1 MCLCTRPAATVAP
14 FAQLCHDCS
23 LIILHTVSSWLDMC
37 SALDGSSMRSSITHT
52 HTDRIWMLSR
62 LCVGVKRRKV
72 SWNKRPA
79 LVRGKETLRT
89 TCDLFERHF
98 RLSTFSLSFFHC
110 GMGRNKRGCWRS
122 VGSVAVRQLAA
133 VDITRDLKQIEENN
147 KKRKW
152 KIKLLQKPLRCHFIY
167 YLLLAW
173 VRRERG
179 KCPFVVSTEIYFPA
193 LLMGSCCCRAHAP
206 TPPTLHSQQ
215 SRFNSPPSR
224 LLCHTFAIRP
234 RPCREFHT
242 QCRPSTPTQ
251 TASPHSERKKNCK
264 RIYLGEPRS
273 DSCNTTNSH
282 AARPGCGMQWV
293 LIRGFAPAVVSQ
305 GHGWPGL
312 NGHSL
317 LLQSPINLSWPAVE
331 CWTGHSYP
339 SYYRPAV
346 NTNKMG
352 PFNRLDWG
360 H

>member
-206 TPPTLHSQQ
+206 APRLCIPNRVVSIRLPVASSVTHSQ
-215 SRFNSPPSR
+215 
-224 LLCHTFAIRP
+224 
-234 RPCREFHT
+234 
-242 QCRPSTPTQ
+242 
-251 TASPHSERKKNCK
+251 
-264 RIYLGEPRS
+264 Y
-273 DSCNTTNSH
+273 
-282 AARPGCGMQWV
+282 V
-293 LIRGFAPAVVSQ
+293 
-305 GHGWPGL
+305 PGL
-312 NGHSL
+312 VANFTPNVVHQHL
-317 LLQSPINLSWPAVE
+317 RK
-331 CWTGHSYP
+331 
-339 SYYRPAV
+339 RPLRIPKEKKTA
-346 NTNKMG
+346 NE
-352 PFNRLDWG
+352 FI
-360 H
+360 

>member
-1 MCLCTRPAATVAP
+1 MSFCRFNGNLFSCLT
-14 FAQLCHDCS
+14 DG
-23 LIILHTVSSWLDMC
+23 ILL
-37 SALDGSSMRSSITHT
+37 
-52 HTDRIWMLSR
+52 LSR
-62 LCVGVKRRKV
+62 
-72 SWNKRPA
+72 P
-79 LVRGKETLRT
+79 
-89 TCDLFERHF
+89 
-98 RLSTFSLSFFHC
+98 
-110 GMGRNKRGCWRS
+110 
-122 VGSVAVRQLAA
+122 
-133 VDITRDLKQIEENN
+133 
-147 KKRKW
+147 
-152 KIKLLQKPLRCHFIY
+152 
-167 YLLLAW
+167 
-173 VRRERG
+173 
-179 KCPFVVSTEIYFPA
+179 
-193 LLMGSCCCRAHAP
+193 RAS
-206 TPPTLHSQQ
+206 PPTLHSQQ

-352 PFNRLDWG
+352 PFNRLD
-360 H
+360 